1 MLKDIEENFGK
12 RLREERIRLNLSQEE
27 LANEIDMKP
36 LSVLQYE
43 KGKTVPNLRTLYALQ
58 TIGMNLR
65 YLVFGEILSN
75 SPYDFSEDILH
86 KVGSAVEQL
95 DILFATSG
103 GLSPLVKTRLTL
115 FLLNQ
120 VTEQSND
127 ENVNATQLI
136 NPDLLDILTQ
146 KMIFK

>member
-1 MLKDIEENFGK
+1 
-12 RLREERIRLNLSQEE
+12 
-27 LANEIDMKP
+27 
-36 LSVLQYE
+36 
-43 KGKTVPNLRTLYALQ
+43 
-58 TIGMNLR
+58 MNLR

-75 SPYDFSEDILH
+75 SPYDFSEDMLH

>member
-75 SPYDFSEDILH
+75 SPYDFSEDMLH

-103 GLSPLVKTRLTL
+103 GLSPLVKTRL
-115 FLLNQ
+115 
-120 VTEQSND
+120 
-127 ENVNATQLI
+127 
-136 NPDLLDILTQ
+136 NPMM
-146 KMIFK
+146 KM